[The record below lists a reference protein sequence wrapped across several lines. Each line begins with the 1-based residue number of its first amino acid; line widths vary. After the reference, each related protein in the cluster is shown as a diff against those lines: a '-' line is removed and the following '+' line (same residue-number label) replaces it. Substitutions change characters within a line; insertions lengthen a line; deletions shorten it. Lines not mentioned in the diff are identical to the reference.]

1 MSILKKILIKT
12 RRQIFSEIAG
22 NNPSIFQGEG
32 FDFVELREYTY
43 GDDIRHIDW
52 NVTARMQKPYVKI
65 FKEERELNIVI
76 VSVLGGSVYFGRRK
90 FKQESI
96 AETVALLGYSA
107 VKNGDQFSTF
117 IYTERLENVTPPSKN
132 IHSVRKATQAV
143 LEYPALGK
151 KVDAKALPG
160 LLFERIKRR
169 SIIFVIGDF
178 FEAFDFRLLSK
189 KHEVI
194 ALIVRDH
201 LEEKPLEMGMVNLYD
216 PQSLQ
221 SALLEIDAKR
231 ADSYAKRVHTKDI
244 GMHKDFRKHQVAFT
258 KIYTDDEPFVRLSK
272 LFMGR

>member
-1 MSILKKILIKT
+1 MSKLKKILIKT

-32 FDFVELREYTY
+32 FDFVELREYNY

-65 FKEERELNIVI
+65 FKEERELNIVV
-76 VSVLGGSVYFGRRK
+76 VSVLGGSVYFGRK
-90 FKQESI
+90 WFKQERI
-96 AETVALLGYSA
+96 AETVALLGYSSI
-107 VKNGDQFSTF
+107 KNGDQFSSF
-117 IYTERLENVTPPSKN
+117 IYTDRLQNITPPSKN
-132 IHSVRKATQAV
+132 IHSVQKATQAV

-151 KVDAKALPG
+151 RVDAAALPK
-160 LLFERIKRR
+160 LLFDRIKRR

-178 FEAFDFRLLSK
+178 FEEFDFRLLSK

-201 LEEKPLEMGMVNLYD
+201 LEEEPREMGTVNLYD
-216 PQSLQ
+216 PQTMQ
-221 SALLEIDAKR
+221 SALLQIDER
-231 ADSYAKRVHTKDI
+231 AASAYAKRVHSKDMQ
-244 GMHKDFRKHQVAFT
+244 MHKDFRKHQVAFT

-272 LFMGR
+272 LFMRR

>member
-1 MSILKKILIKT
+1 MSKLKKILIKT

-32 FDFVELREYTY
+32 YDFMELREYHY

-65 FKEERELNIVI
+65 FREERELNIVI
-76 VSVLGGSVYFGRRK
+76 VSVLGGSVYFGRRR
-90 FKQESI
+90 FKQETI
-96 AETVALLGYSA
+96 AETVALLAYSA
-107 VKNGDQFSTF
+107 VKNGDQCSSF
-117 IYTERLENVTPPSKN
+117 IYTDRLQSVTPPSKN
-132 IHSVRKATQAV
+132 IHSVRRATEAV

-151 KVDAKALPG
+151 RVDTEALPK
-160 LLFERIKRR
+160 LLFDRLKRR

-178 FEAFDFRLLSK
+178 FETFDFRLLAR

-194 ALIVRDH
+194 ALVVRDR
-201 LEEKPLEMGMVNLYD
+201 LEEQPEEMGLVNLYD
-216 PQSLQ
+216 PQTLKT
-221 SALLEIDAKR
+221 ALLQVDSDATAR
-231 ADSYAKRVHTKDI
+231 YAARVHARDI
-244 GMHKDFRKHQVAFT
+244 ALHRDWRKNQIPFA